1 MKNST
6 SKSNV
11 ISQIFFA
18 AVAVI
23 LGYLLL
29 FDKTVQIVTLCQIL
43 CGGLIFVGVVS
54 IVAYFLGGDFKRI
67 DRYGFAI
74 GVMLILAGI
83 IGLIRIG
90 DLTANFEMFAAAF
103 SLVLGVLILQ
113 GTVQIKVLDYAAWI
127 LTLILTIACL
137 AGAFC
142 VLAGVKPVTNL
153 VAGFSSWLLLICGGS
168 CLFSMIVTWICILLA
183 GRREKKLAKEKE
195 EQAAAYAA
203 AQAEAQAA
211 AQAEAQA
218 AAQAAAQAVS
228 YTTVQAE
235 TQSAA
240 QMGAQSV
247 AKPGAQSASGPLFQ
261 SHSQSAH
268 DDILP
273 GEYHQITTPPS
284 SFGQP
289 GSGQSGSGQASIG
302 QASSD
307 QPGSGQASSGQA
319 SSDQAGSGQ
328 AAAAGPSEAHHTGFD
343 AAADASS
350 DLPPLESPH
359 LEFEPSEGH
368 HTDFDPS
375 K

>member
-1 MKNST
+1 MSRGRKIVKNST

-153 VAGFSSWLLLICGGS
+153 IAGFSSWLLLICGGS

-195 EQAAAYAA
+195 EQAAAYPA
-203 AQAEAQAA
+203 AQAA

-218 AAQAAAQAVS
+218 AS

-289 GSGQSGSGQASIG
+289 GSGQA
-302 QASSD
+302 
-307 QPGSGQASSGQA
+307 GSGQASSGQA

-328 AAAAGPSEAHHTGFD
+328 AASAGPSEAHHTGFD

-350 DLPPLESPH
+350 DLPPLESTH

-368 HTDFDPS
+368 HTNFDPS

>member
-1 MKNST
+1 MSRGRKIVKNST

-153 VAGFSSWLLLICGGS
+153 IAGFSSWLLLICGGS

-211 AQAEAQA
+211 
-218 AAQAAAQAVS
+218 S

-289 GSGQSGSGQASIG
+289 GSGQA
-302 QASSD
+302 
-307 QPGSGQASSGQA
+307 GSGQASSGQA

-328 AAAAGPSEAHHTGFD
+328 AASAGPSEAHHTGFD

>member
-1 MKNST
+1 MSRGRKIVKNST

-168 CLFSMIVTWICILLA
+168 CLFS
-183 GRREKKLAKEKE
+183 GRRLCRGAGGSTGCG
-195 EQAAAYAA
+195 AGG
-203 AQAEAQAA
+203 
-211 AQAEAQA
+211 
-218 AAQAAAQAVS
+218 
-228 YTTVQAE
+228 
-235 TQSAA
+235 SA
-240 QMGAQSV
+240 GCV
-247 AKPGAQSASGPLFQ
+247 AGC
-261 SHSQSAH
+261 
-268 DDILP
+268 
-273 GEYHQITTPPS
+273 
-284 SFGQP
+284 
-289 GSGQSGSGQASIG
+289 
-302 QASSD
+302 
-307 QPGSGQASSGQA
+307 SSGCVLYHRPGGNTICC
-319 SSDQAGSGQ
+319 SDGRSVC
-328 AAAAGPSEAHHTGFD
+328 S
-343 AAADASS
+343 
-350 DLPPLESPH
+350 
-359 LEFEPSEGH
+359 
-368 HTDFDPS
+368 
-375 K
+375 

>member
-1 MKNST
+1 MSRGRKIVKNST

-29 FDKTVQIVTLCQIL
+29 FEKTVQVVTLCQIL

-127 LTLILTIACL
+127 LTLVLTIACL

-142 VLAGVKPVTNL
+142 VLAGVTPITNL

-168 CLFSMIVTWICILLA
+168 CLFSMVVTWICILLA

-211 AQAEAQA
+211 A
-218 AAQAAAQAVS
+218 
-228 YTTVQAE
+228 
-235 TQSAA
+235 
-240 QMGAQSV
+240 
-247 AKPGAQSASGPLFQ
+247 KPGAQSAPGPLFQ

-284 SFGQP
+284 SFGQAAA
-289 GSGQSGSGQASIG
+289 GQA
-302 QASSD
+302 
-307 QPGSGQASSGQA
+307 GSGQASSGQA
-319 SSDQAGSGQ
+319 GSGQ
-328 AAAAGPSEAHHTGFD
+328 ASSGQAASTGPSETHHTGFD

>member
-1 MKNST
+1 MSRGRKIVKNST

-153 VAGFSSWLLLICGGS
+153 IAGFSSWLLLICGGS

-218 AAQAAAQAVS
+218 AAQAAS

-240 QMGAQSV
+240 QTGAQSV

-289 GSGQSGSGQASIG
+289 GSGQ
-302 QASSD
+302 
-307 QPGSGQASSGQA
+307 
-319 SSDQAGSGQ
+319 AGSGQ
-328 AAAAGPSEAHHTGFD
+328 AASAGPSEAHHTGFD

>member
-1 MKNST
+1 MRKIVKNST

-137 AGAFC
+137 AGSFC

-203 AQAEAQAA
+203 AQA
-211 AQAEAQA
+211 
-218 AAQAAAQAVS
+218 AAQAAS

-240 QMGAQSV
+240 QIGAQSV

-273 GEYHQITTPPS
+273 GEYHQIVTPPS

-289 GSGQSGSGQASIG
+289 GSGQAG
-302 QASSD
+302 
-307 QPGSGQASSGQA
+307 SGQA

-328 AAAAGPSEAHHTGFD
+328 AGSGQAASDQAGSGQAASAGPSEAHHTGFD
-343 AAADASS
+343 ATADASS

>member
-1 MKNST
+1 MPRGRKTVKNTT

-29 FDKTVQIVTLCQIL
+29 FEKTVQVVTLCQIL

-127 LTLILTIACL
+127 LTLVLTIACL

-142 VLAGVKPVTNL
+142 VLAGVTPITNL

-168 CLFSMIVTWICILLA
+168 CLFSMVVTWICILLA

-211 AQAEAQA
+211 A
-218 AAQAAAQAVS
+218 
-228 YTTVQAE
+228 
-235 TQSAA
+235 
-240 QMGAQSV
+240 
-247 AKPGAQSASGPLFQ
+247 KPGAQSAPGPLFQ

-284 SFGQP
+284 SFGQAAA
-289 GSGQSGSGQASIG
+289 GQA
-302 QASSD
+302 
-307 QPGSGQASSGQA
+307 GSGQASSGQA
-319 SSDQAGSGQ
+319 GSGQ
-328 AAAAGPSEAHHTGFD
+328 ASSGQAASTGPSETHHTGFD
-343 AAADASS
+343 AAADSSS

>member
-1 MKNST
+1 MSRGRKIVKNST

-153 VAGFSSWLLLICGGS
+153 IAGFSSWLLLICGGS

-218 AAQAAAQAVS
+218 AAQAAS
-228 YTTVQAE
+228 YTTVQTE

-289 GSGQSGSGQASIG
+289 GSGQA
-302 QASSD
+302 
-307 QPGSGQASSGQA
+307 GSGQASSGQA

>member
-1 MKNST
+1 MSRGRKIVKNST

-137 AGAFC
+137 ASAFC

-203 AQAEAQAA
+203 AQAEAQSA
-211 AQAEAQA
+211 AQA
-218 AAQAAAQAVS
+218 AAQAAS

-289 GSGQSGSGQASIG
+289 GSEQA
-302 QASSD
+302 
-307 QPGSGQASSGQA
+307 GSGQASSGQA
-319 SSDQAGSGQ
+319 GSGQ
-328 AAAAGPSEAHHTGFD
+328 AASAGPSEAHHTGFD

-375 K
+375 M

>member
-1 MKNST
+1 MSRGRKIVKNST

-153 VAGFSSWLLLICGGS
+153 IAGFSSWLLLICGGS

-218 AAQAAAQAVS
+218 AAQAAS
-228 YTTVQAE
+228 YTTVQTE

-247 AKPGAQSASGPLFQ
+247 AKPGAQSASDPLFQ

-289 GSGQSGSGQASIG
+289 GSGQ
-302 QASSD
+302 
-307 QPGSGQASSGQA
+307 
-319 SSDQAGSGQ
+319 AGSGQ
-328 AAAAGPSEAHHTGFD
+328 AASAGPSEAHHTGFD
-343 AAADASS
+343 AAADSSS

>member
-1 MKNST
+1 MSRGRKIVKNTT

-29 FDKTVQIVTLCQIL
+29 FEKTVQVVTLCQIL

-142 VLAGVKPVTNL
+142 VLAGVTPVTNL

-195 EQAAAYAA
+195 EQAAAYAQ

-211 AQAEAQA
+211 AQSH
-218 AAQAAAQAVS
+218 V
-228 YTTVQAE
+228 
-235 TQSAA
+235 
-240 QMGAQSV
+240 
-247 AKPGAQSASGPLFQ
+247 Q
-261 SHSQSAH
+261 SHAQNAR
-268 DDILP
+268 DEILQ
-273 GEYHQITTPPS
+273 GEYHQITAPS
-284 SFGQP
+284 SSFSQTAAGQT
-289 GSGQSGSGQASIG
+289 GSGQAANG
-302 QASSD
+302 QAAFG
-307 QPGSGQASSGQA
+307 QTGSGQASST
-319 SSDQAGSGQ
+319 
-328 AAAAGPSEAHHTGFD
+328 GPSETHHTGFD

-375 K
+375 R

>member
-1 MKNST
+1 MSRGRKIVKNST

-153 VAGFSSWLLLICGGS
+153 IAGFSSWLLLICGGS

-218 AAQAAAQAVS
+218 AS

-289 GSGQSGSGQASIG
+289 GSGQ
-302 QASSD
+302 
-307 QPGSGQASSGQA
+307 
-319 SSDQAGSGQ
+319 AGSGQ
-328 AAAAGPSEAHHTGFD
+328 AASAGPSEAHHTGFD

-375 K
+375 R

>member
-1 MKNST
+1 MKNTT

-18 AVAVI
+18 AVAII

-29 FDKTVQIVTLCQIL
+29 FEKTVQVVTLCQIL

-74 GVMLILAGI
+74 GV
-83 IGLIRIG
+83 IRIG
-90 DLTANFEMFAAAF
+90 DLTANFEMYAAAL

-142 VLAGVKPVTNL
+142 VLAGVRPVTNL
-153 VAGFSSWLLLICGGS
+153 IAGFSSWLLLVCGGS

-203 AQAEAQAA
+203 AQAETQAA
-211 AQAEAQA
+211 AQ
-218 AAQAAAQAVS
+218 S
-228 YTTVQAE
+228 HVQSHA
-235 TQSAA
+235 QSARDEIL
-240 QMGAQSV
+240 QGEYHQV
-247 AKPGAQSASGPLFQ
+247 ASPSSGSSQTSSGQSASGQ
-261 SHSQSAH
+261 
-268 DDILP
+268 
-273 GEYHQITTPPS
+273 YT
-284 SFGQP
+284 
-289 GSGQSGSGQASIG
+289 AS
-302 QASSD
+302 
-307 QPGSGQASSGQA
+307 
-319 SSDQAGSGQ
+319 
-328 AAAAGPSEAHHTGFD
+328 GPSETHHTGFD
-343 AAADASS
+343 AAADTSS
-350 DLPPLESPH
+350 DLPPVESPH

>member
-1 MKNST
+1 MKTNT

-11 ISQIFFA
+11 VTQIFFA
-18 AVAVI
+18 AVAII

-29 FDKTVQIVTLCQIL
+29 FYKDIQIVTLCQIL

-74 GVMLILAGI
+74 GVLLILAGI

-90 DLTANFEMFAAAF
+90 DLTANFEMYAAAF

-127 LTLILTIACL
+127 LTLVLTIACL

-142 VLAGVKPVTNL
+142 VLAGIKPVTNL

-168 CLFSMIVTWICILLA
+168 CLFCMIVTWICILLA

-218 AAQAAAQAVS
+218 AAQYQ
-228 YTTVQAE
+228 VQ
-235 TQSAA
+235 SH
-240 QMGAQSV
+240 
-247 AKPGAQSASGPLFQ
+247 AQSAR
-261 SHSQSAH
+261 
-268 DDILP
+268 DEILQ
-273 GEYHQITTPPS
+273 GEYHQITAPPS

-289 GSGQSGSGQASIG
+289 AAGL
-302 QASSD
+302 
-307 QPGSGQASSGQA
+307 
-319 SSDQAGSGQ
+319 AGSGQ
-328 AAAAGPSEAHHTGFD
+328 AASTGPSETHHTGFD

>member
-1 MKNST
+1 MKNTT

-29 FDKTVQIVTLCQIL
+29 FEKTVQVVTLCQIL

-153 VAGFSSWLLLICGGS
+153 IAGFSSWLLLICGGS

-211 AQAEAQA
+211 A
-218 AAQAAAQAVS
+218 
-228 YTTVQAE
+228 
-235 TQSAA
+235 
-240 QMGAQSV
+240 
-247 AKPGAQSASGPLFQ
+247 KPGAQSAPGPLFQ

-284 SFGQP
+284 SFGQAAA
-289 GSGQSGSGQASIG
+289 GQA
-302 QASSD
+302 
-307 QPGSGQASSGQA
+307 GSGQASSGQA
-319 SSDQAGSGQ
+319 GSGQ
-328 AAAAGPSEAHHTGFD
+328 ASSGQAASTGPSETHHTGFD

>member
-1 MKNST
+1 MSRGRKIVKNST

-127 LTLILTIACL
+127 LTLVLTIACL

-142 VLAGVKPVTNL
+142 VLAGVTPITNL

-218 AAQAAAQAVS
+218 AAQAAS

-289 GSGQSGSGQASIG
+289 AAGHA
-302 QASSD
+302 
-307 QPGSGQASSGQA
+307 GSGQASSGQA